1 MKFKMKKVKTT
12 ILNIITL
19 GGYERRKKP
28 SRFENYIKD
37 LRELTLNYQTQEL
50 QKEHKNPLN
59 KFGKKCFSQ
68 TDEDGIT
75 IEILKRLDCL
85 EKGSFAEFGPGDG
98 MENNTLILKS
108 LGWKGFWVGGE
119 NLRISSKINEKFSFM
134 KEFVTIKNIIE
145 LALKGKKNI
154 KCNDLDVISLDL
166 DGNDL
171 YLVDELLKN
180 DFKPKLFIVEYNA
193 KFPPPIKWTITYNEK
208 HIWDGSD
215 YCSASLASFNELFE
229 RNNYKLVCCNSH
241 TGSNAFFVKKE
252 FEELFEDVPKDIND
266 IYVAPRYF
274 LHNVY
279 GSHSFSHHQSVKTI
293 NKLFE

>member
-1 MKFKMKKVKTT
+1 M
-12 ILNIITL
+12 N
-19 GGYERRKKP
+19 R
-28 SRFENYIKD
+28 
-37 LRELTLNYQTQEL
+37 
-50 QKEHKNPLN
+50 
-59 KFGKKCFSQ
+59 FGKKCFSQ

-75 IEILKRLDCL
+75 IEILKRIGCL
-85 EKGSFAEFGPGDG
+85 EGGSFAEFGPGDG
-98 MENNTLILKS
+98 MENNTLILKA

-119 NLRISSKINEKFSFM
+119 NLLISTKTNKQFSFIM
-134 KEFVTIKNIIE
+134 EFVTIKNIIE
-145 LALKGKKNI
+145 LVLKGKKDV
-154 KCNDLDVISLDL
+154 KCNDLDVISFDL

-180 DFKPKLFIVEYNA
+180 NFRPKLFIVEYNG
-193 KFPPPIKWTITYNEK
+193 KFPPPIKWSITYNEK

-215 YCSASLASFNELFE
+215 YYGASLASFNELFE
-229 RNNYKLVCCNSH
+229 KNNYKLVCCNSH

-266 IYVAPRYF
+266 IYVSPRYF

-279 GSHSFSHHQSVKTI
+279 GSNSFSHNQSVKTI